1 MGDDGGD
8 NHDHGNGNGSDDE
21 AQDEI
26 VRGVLADL
34 PVRVVAAL
42 TTGVARE
49 AARRH
54 QAGPAGAVA
63 LGRGLTAGLLL
74 ATLTKDDERVTL
86 QVLGDGPLGG
96 VTVDAHGSGT
106 ARAYV
111 KHPAAGAIAAADP
124 RNPRSSLAAAVG
136 RAGVVSV
143 IRDVGLR
150 ENFSGTTAID
160 SGEIDEDVE
169 RYLTESEQIESALAC
184 DATAA
189 DDGRVVASAGILVQA
204 LPGEAA
210 IEVALAR
217 GLFADGALARVVAGG
232 PPPSGDDLL
241 RAVFAGRLGAIR
253 VLDRRPARFFC
264 PCSRERAGVSLAMLG
279 DADLAAMILDDGKA
293 EVTCNFCRARY
304 NFDDAELER
313 IRRRA
318 TGAGGPPS

>member
-1 MGDDGGD
+1 VPEGEGDGEGG
-8 NHDHGNGNGSDDE
+8 GPDDDT
-21 AQDEI
+21 ADEI

-34 PVRVVAAL
+34 PVRVVAAV

-54 QAGPAGAVA
+54 QARPAGAIA

-96 VTVDAHGSGT
+96 VTVDANGAGT

-111 KHPAAGAIAAADP
+111 KHPLAGAIGRGDPPAARP
-124 RNPRSSLAAAVG
+124 SLAAAIG

-143 IRDVGLR
+143 IRDVGLG
-150 ENFSGTTAID
+150 ENFSGTTAIS

-169 RYLTESEQIESALAC
+169 RYLTDSEQIESALAC
-184 DATAA
+184 DAAAA

-210 IEVALAR
+210 IEVALSR
-217 GLFADGALARVVAGG
+217 GLFADGALARVVAAGL
-232 PPPSGDDLL
+232 PPSGDDLL
-241 RAVFAGRLGAIR
+241 RAVFGDRLGEIR
-253 VLDRRPARFFC
+253 VLDRRPARFHC
-264 PCSRERAGVSLAMLG
+264 PCSRERAGDSLAMLG
-279 DADLAAMILDDGKA
+279 DADLGAMILDDGKS
-293 EVTCNFCRARY
+293 EVICNFCRARY
-304 NFDDAELER
+304 AFDDAELER

-318 TGAGGPPS
+318 AGAGGPPS